1 MKSDMTLHHRI
12 VTRTDQNNSFHVSKN
27 IRENQKFAIIYLLS
41 STADNHRVTL
51 KGEHPDYINA
61 VYVNVSNASLVQ

>member
-12 VTRTDQNNSFHVSKN
+12 VTRTDPTNSFHVSKN
-27 IRENQKFAIIYLLS
+27 IRENQKFAIIYLHVIFL
-41 STADNHRVTL
+41 ADNHRVPL

-61 VYVNVSNASLVQ
+61 IYINVSNES